1 MHKDY
6 ILATFPFQCL
16 LYAILL
22 TVRIY
27 CRPGAYNTLTAYG
40 INRAAIY
47 VVINTKSRYW
57 KAIKLDRKVKIK
69 RVYMDDLSAD
79 ESVDI
84 SLELRLSNRHIIIF
98 SLNDKV
104 DDPRFAGIVSG
115 RCRDRPCTDGE
126 RVFWPGGPS
135 IELDE
140 ILSMLKKEERHTRKR
155 ARKGIYPAEL
165 Q

>member
-1 MHKDY
+1 
-6 ILATFPFQCL
+6 
-16 LYAILL
+16 
-22 TVRIY
+22 
-27 CRPGAYNTLTAYG
+27 
-40 INRAAIY
+40 
-47 VVINTKSRYW
+47 
-57 KAIKLDRKVKIK
+57 
-69 RVYMDDLSAD
+69 MDDLSAD

-104 DDPRFAGIVSG
+104 DDPRFVGIVSG

-140 ILSMLKKEERHTRKR
+140 ILSMLKKEERHTRKH
-155 ARKGIYPAEL
+155 ARKGGYPAEFP
-165 Q
+165 